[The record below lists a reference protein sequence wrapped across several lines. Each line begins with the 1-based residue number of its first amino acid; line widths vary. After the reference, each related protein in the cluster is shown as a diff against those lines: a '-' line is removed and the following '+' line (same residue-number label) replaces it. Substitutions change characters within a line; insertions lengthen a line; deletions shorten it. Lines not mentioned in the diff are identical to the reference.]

1 VSKFKRLR
9 GKFDFRGGQAG
20 DPSDIERQFVQLYTS
35 LSGSFSGRTLLATPA
50 PKGNEPPKA
59 DGARTAADSKQDDS
73 LLFPVVLTFAERE
86 GHSEMAKLEKVLR
99 DFFRRIVEAAK
110 NLPGP
115 IGAAAGVIDAV
126 DELLSKDPA
135 APAAVE
141 LKRIAHDEPAATAWP
156 KVTKL
161 LKRWGDAD
169 LARLQKAP
177 LNDANWQEILD
188 RLRKHDPN
196 AVTGPLP
203 PAPAVP
209 PAPSVPAVPPAPPA
223 PPAPAVPPAPPAPSA
238 PVDPAVPPKAPE
250 FELTQLTGWM
260 SKRDDIFAFS
270 VEGRTRFPDEAV
282 QYGTWARLDVLG
294 PDGSQLLTS
303 YVSRDELGN
312 WLFDDGGDVGD
323 VSVTPTVELRRALAN
338 PPPHQKQTASVHG
351 RLWFDDGRTFGS
363 RTVAVFVPPSFSR
376 VMSACVAPFEE
387 HSSNDD
393 VRAVLV
399 APQALAVTHTD
410 ENGYFEFSY
419 PADAAIDQNH
429 ALLHISGLSAPVA
442 VTLTETTLPPS
453 DAHGQKRSQKRFAR
467 PVLVQVNANLIAKE
481 VADTVD
487 WLDEDADGEEDDCG
501 CGGVDF
507 NQPNRSVDEFNF
519 DIVVRTTDPSVVRTT
534 VHDVDR
540 AAKAQGDAADV
551 PPEEAPINDYFRT
564 TLSRTERIRWD
575 ENPKAAQAVTISHGR
590 VLTLSQTWHT
600 DGYSLGD
607 LRYSLPLAPLQKKNI
622 AIVDWD
628 RRDLLRLDSDQEYRE
643 SMYNYVGRERD
654 ISEIVNSAL
663 NETVKGRSDS
673 GSSAS
678 SAGGGFG
685 FGGIIFGGASG
696 GSSSAWSS
704 SEQNSN
710 RTLAANFINRLRD
723 QTVQSANAL
732 RSNRVTTVQQV
743 DQSERT
749 RAVTETVANRN
760 ACHAIT
766 VQYFEVLR
774 HFRVEHELIGV
785 RECLFVPLPLS
796 AFDERKALRWRDSLV
811 AYLPTPELRNGL
823 DAIDRQQ
830 EQDYPATYAKELLLS
845 LGADMR
851 VRIDLPLPAAEL
863 KAETDW
869 KAWLGVDLSA
879 PSPLPSLID
888 KLKQAE
894 ANKRAEFWETNI
906 APVLATKLI
915 AEWKFVTKVGGLD
928 QTLPLEASLAEGY
941 RAGEEHRVLVRA
953 QQDVKGA
960 QLIREELQT
969 LILQSPATSGTL
981 SVTLTGAQ
989 FYVGTEHLSTT
1000 VPAGRE
1006 VSGLVNGT
1014 PLVLLLP
1021 LRPQELRSPDKEDK
1035 RKVRRLIAHLN
1046 DNLEFYHKA
1055 IWWTMDP
1062 DRRYTLLDGYV
1073 APNSGGRSV
1082 ASVVEN
1088 RLIAITGN
1096 SLVLPVAPGIR
1107 LDYFVDGRMTEGGED
1122 GLLAYYRPTISPRP
1136 TRIAVPTKGVF
1147 AEAVMGNC
1155 NACEKI
1161 DNSRN
1166 WQYWEHK
1173 LPDEPTTI
1181 DPVSLATRAKDTPVA
1196 TPPPMPGT
1204 PIINQVATSVPTA
1217 PEPTGLAAVLT
1228 ALVKSGV
1235 FPDAAGLPGT
1245 QQNAGAGLNT
1255 TFATTQRFG
1264 ELGAELSKKQLQASM
1279 DAMKMIFSAYT
1290 GIPIPLGGDNDT
1302 PSSPAGVRDT
1312 IKKDAKS
1319 GRISKEQAQ
1328 TALDRLN
1335 NAMID
1340 GVSPKASND
1349 LLDHPELSS
1358 AIGNAGERGTPLS
1371 VSRGDTKIDI
1381 GESAGASERP
1391 GERGGSWWS
1400 RLLRPERAEAAPP
1413 SRMRAVGKRGLFLG
1427 LATAFPRKDEYDHDA
1442 FFRLLGGEWPTK
1454 KGDDYANTCALRL
1467 SYALNGAGIAIPR
1480 GHRQF
1485 IDGKGRPLIGSVGA
1499 MEKALIALFGR
1510 PPVDVVKESGTEL
1523 PRYPVQGIICMRGGL
1538 TGATGHVDLWD
1549 GRHFSGG
1556 GEWDWV
1562 TASHYVKFW
1571 RLN

>member
-1 VSKFKRLR
+1 MSKFKRLR

-20 DPSDIERQFVQLYTS
+20 APSDIKQQFVQLYTS
-35 LSGSFSGRTLLATPA
+35 LSGSFSGRPLLATPA
-50 PKGNEPPKA
+50 RKENETPNA
-59 DGARTAADSKQDDS
+59 GRGRNAADSKQADS
-73 LLFPVVLTFAERE
+73 LLFPVVLTFAECE

-99 DFFRRIVEAAK
+99 DFFRRIVDAAK

-115 IGAAAGVIDAV
+115 IGTVAGVLAAV

-135 APAAVE
+135 APAAIE
-141 LKRIAHDEPAATAWP
+141 LKRIAHDEPATTAWP

-161 LKRWGDAD
+161 LQHWGDAD
-169 LARLQKAP
+169 LSDLQKAS
-177 LNDANWQEILD
+177 LTDADWQAILD
-188 RLRKHDPN
+188 KLKKHDPN
-196 AVTGPLP
+196 AAAGPLP
-203 PAPAVP
+203 PAPAI
-209 PAPSVPAVPPAPPA
+209 
-223 PPAPAVPPAPPAPSA
+223 PPAPPAPSA
-238 PVDPAVPPKAPE
+238 PPARPAPVDPAVPTKTPE

-260 SKRDDIFAFS
+260 FKGDDVFTFS

-312 WLFDDGGDVGD
+312 WLFGDGGDVGN

-338 PPPHQKQTASVHG
+338 PPPHQKETASVHG

-399 APQALAVTHTD
+399 APQGLAVTHTD

-419 PADAAIDQNH
+419 PADAAIDQDY

-442 VTLTETTLPPS
+442 VSLVETTLPPS
-453 DAHGQKRSQKRFAR
+453 DAQGQKRSQKRFAR
-467 PVLVQVNANLIAKE
+467 PLLVQVNANLIVTE
-481 VADTVD
+481 VADID
-487 WLDEDADGEEDDCG
+487 WLDEGANREEDDCG
-501 CGGVDF
+501 CGGVAF
-507 NQPNRSVDEFNF
+507 NQPNRAVDEFNF
-519 DIVVRTTDPSVVRTT
+519 DIVVRTTDPSVVRAT
-534 VHDVDR
+534 VHDASRVAQAPGDP
-540 AAKAQGDAADV
+540 AAV
-551 PPEEAPINDYFRT
+551 PAEEGPINDYFRT
-564 TLSRTERIRWD
+564 TLSRTDQMRWD

-590 VLTLSQTWHT
+590 VLTLSQTWHA

-643 SMYNYVGRERD
+643 TMYNFVGRERD

-663 NETVKGRSDS
+663 NETVKGRSES

-685 FGGIIFGGASG
+685 FGFIFGGASG

-704 SEQNSN
+704 SEENSN

-732 RSNRVTTVQQV
+732 RSHRVTTVQQV

-796 AFDERKALRWRDSLV
+796 VFDEKKALRWRDSLV
-811 AYLPTPELRNGL
+811 AYLPTPELRSGL

-830 EQDYPATYAKELLLS
+830 EQDYPATYAQELLLS

-851 VRIDLPLPAAEL
+851 VRIDLPLPTAEL

-869 KAWLGVDLSA
+869 EAWLGVDLSS

-888 KLKQAE
+888 KLKQTE
-894 ANKRAEFWETNI
+894 ANKRTEFWETNI

-915 AEWKFVTKVGGLD
+915 AEWKFVANVGGLD

-960 QLIREELQT
+960 QLVREELQT
-969 LILQSPATSGTL
+969 LILRSPATSGPM

-1000 VPAGRE
+1000 IPAGRE
-1006 VSGLVNGT
+1006 ISGLVNGT

-1021 LRPQELRSPDKEDK
+1021 LRPQELRSPNKEDK
-1035 RKVRRLIAHLN
+1035 RKVRRLIGHLN

-1096 SLVLPVAPGIR
+1096 SLVMPVAPGIR
-1107 LDYFVDGRMTEGGED
+1107 LDYFVDGQMTEGGED

-1166 WQYWEHK
+1166 WQHWEHK
-1173 LPDEPTTI
+1173 LPDEPTAI
-1181 DPVSLATRAKDTPVA
+1181 DSVSLATRAKDTPVV
-1196 TPPPMPGT
+1196 TPPAMPGT

-1290 GIPIPLGGDNDT
+1290 GVPIPLGGDSDT
-1302 PSSPAGVRDT
+1302 PSSPAAVRDT

-1340 GVSPKASND
+1340 GVSPKASYD

-1358 AIGNAGERGTPLS
+1358 AIGSASERGTPLS

-1391 GERGGSWWS
+1391 RARGGSWWS

-1413 SRMRAVGKRGLFLG
+1413 SRMRAAGKRGLFLS
-1427 LATAFPRKDEYDHDA
+1427 LASAYPRKDEYDHDT
-1442 FFRLLGGEWPTK
+1442 FFRLLGGEWATK

-1510 PPVDVVKESGTEL
+1510 PSVDVVKESGTEL

-1556 GEWDWV
+1556 GEWEWV
-1562 TASHYVKFW
+1562 TASHLVKFW